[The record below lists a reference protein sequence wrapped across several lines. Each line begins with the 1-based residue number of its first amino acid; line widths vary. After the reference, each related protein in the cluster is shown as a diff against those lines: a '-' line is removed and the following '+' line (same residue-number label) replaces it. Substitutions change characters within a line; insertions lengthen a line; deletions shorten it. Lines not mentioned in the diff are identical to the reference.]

1 MNTPRNP
8 FTRRLHTAAAALAV
22 ALMLPLASLPASA
35 QSAPAAAAPSAHA
48 AALKEIEG
56 AFGQVPVFIKQYPPA
71 ALAGAWAQYKG
82 LHGPDAAIP
91 PKYKSLISLAV
102 AAQIPCAYCI
112 AMDTQSARKAGATDK
127 EINEA
132 IAVAA
137 MTRHWSAVFY
147 GMQVDLAQ
155 FKRDFGGDK

>member
-1 MNTPRNP
+1 MNTFRKT
-8 FTRRLHTAAAALAV
+8 FTRRLHNAAVVAGALAL
-22 ALMLPLASLPASA
+22 APATLPAFAQSAQASA
-35 QSAPAAAAPSAHA
+35 QSAHA

-56 AFGQVPVFIKQYPPA
+56 AFGQVPVFIRQYPPA

-82 LHGPDAAIP
+82 LYGPEAAIP
-91 PKYKSLISLAV
+91 AKYTALISLAV

>member
-1 MNTPRNP
+1 MNTSPKALAHTLRHATALASTLVLA
-8 FTRRLHTAAAALAV
+8 FTAPAALA
-22 ALMLPLASLPASA
+22 
-35 QSAPAAAAPSAHA
+35 QSTQTAHA
-48 AALKEIEG
+48 ATLKEIEG
-56 AFGQVPVFIKQYPPA
+56 AFGQVPVFMKQYPPA

-91 PKYKSLISLAV
+91 AKYKSLISLAV

-127 EINEA
+127 EIHEA

-137 MTRHWSAVFY
+137 LTRHWSAVFY

>member
-1 MNTPRNP
+1 MKTSPK
-8 FTRRLHTAAAALAV
+8 TLVRRLHNAAVLAGALV
-22 ALMLPLASLPASA
+22 LPMTSLPAAA
-35 QSAPAAAAPSAHA
+35 QSAPAQAAHA
-48 AALKEIEG
+48 ATLKEIEG
-56 AFGQVPVFIKQYPPA
+56 AFGQVPAFMKQYPPA

-82 LHGPDAAIP
+82 LYGPEAAIP
-91 PKYKSLISLAV
+91 AKYTALISLAV

-132 IAVAA
+132 ITVAA
-137 MTRHWSAVFY
+137 VTRHWSTVFY

>member
-1 MNTPRNP
+1 MNTSRN
-8 FTRRLHTAAAALAV
+8 TLVRRLHTAAALAGALV
-22 ALMLPLASLPASA
+22 LPMTTLPALA
-35 QSAPAAAAPSAHA
+35 QSAQAPAQAAHA
-48 AALKEIEG
+48 ATLKEIEG
-56 AFGQVPVFIKQYPPA
+56 AFGQVPAFIKQYPPA

-91 PKYKSLISLAV
+91 AKYKSLISLAV
-102 AAQIPCAYCI
+102 AAQIPCEYCI
-112 AMDTQSARKAGATDK
+112 AMDTQSARKAGATDH

-137 MTRHWSAVFY
+137 TTRHWSAVFY
-147 GMQVDLAQ
+147 GMQIDLAQ